1 MFGSSGPPFAPGFR
15 YSFNNDTAS
24 ARHPERRFP
33 DVRRPAVGTGR
44 AGEELVK
51 SRRQSEQGFTLLEV
65 MMAMLI
71 GMVGLMGTVAV
82 QQVTLRA
89 AFDSNEAMVAMRLAV
104 QGMEQFSIA
113 TVSEGPPVVDE
124 LAARAAITGALNAW
138 STPEYVDSNGTCP
151 GSTTSWS
158 ARCRWKREWQVSNS
172 GVGLPYNISVKVT
185 YNSDSSHP
193 KMVRVDSE
201 RRKIL

>member
-1 MFGSSGPPFAPGFR
+1 VQVLKSG
-15 YSFNNDTAS
+15 
-24 ARHPERRFP
+24 RR
-33 DVRRPAVGTGR
+33 
-44 AGEELVK
+44 
-51 SRRQSEQGFTLLEV
+51 SEQGFTLLEV

-113 TVSEGPPVVDE
+113 TVSDGPPVIDE
-124 LAARAAITGALNAW
+124 LAARAATTGALNVW
-138 STPEYVDSNGTCP
+138 STPEFVDSNGACP
-151 GSTTSWS
+151 VSTSSWS
-158 ARCRWKREWQVSNS
+158 ARCRWKREWQVTNS

-185 YNSDSSHP
+185 YNGDSSNP

-201 RRKIL
+201 RRKSL

>member
-1 MFGSSGPPFAPGFR
+1 LHTRLSR
-15 YSFNNDTAS
+15 YAFWTA
-24 ARHPERRFP
+24 
-33 DVRRPAVGTGR
+33 R
-44 AGEELVK
+44 AAEEVVK
-51 SRRQSEQGFTLLEV
+51 SRRRSEQGFTLLEV

-113 TVSEGPPVVDE
+113 TVAEGPPPIDE
-124 LAARAAITGALNAW
+124 LATRAAATGALNAW
-138 STPEYVDSNGTCP
+138 SPPEYVDSNGTCAA
-151 GSTTSWS
+151 GTSTWS
-158 ARCRWKREWQVSNS
+158 ARCRWKREWQVTNT

-185 YNSDSSHP
+185 YNSDGTNP
-193 KMVRVDSE
+193 KMVRVDAE